1 MEPFGQRGKTVRIQ
15 KTLFAIMLLAAA
27 GQAVAGDGRYQAVPI
42 EGGMNYGTEKALLVD
57 TVAGHLWIWV
67 ESPAVNDE
75 PGGRYVIYQGQLEP
89 GKVMGEVILKQEWPT
104 ARATDE

>member
-1 MEPFGQRGKTVRIQ
+1 MRKILIVIA
-15 KTLFAIMLLAAA
+15 LHMAA
-27 GQAVAGDGRYQAVPI
+27 GLAIADDGRYQAVPI
-42 EGGMNYGTEKALLVD
+42 EGGLNYGTEKALLID

-89 GKVMGEVILKQEWPT
+89 GKTMGDVILKQEWP
-104 ARATDE
+104 AAGPASK